1 MPTGGELDFST
12 FNCSSFSPNKP
23 MHELPSPSAIRA
35 LNRNLGGVRAE
46 NFYRPPPVHIP
57 SLRLLVKYGAD
68 VTIDEAKTQKMIR
81 EKLCGQVPIPEV
93 FGWVVDG
100 GQGFIYMQLIQGE
113 TLQARWHNLAEP
125 DRLSVCSQL
134 KCMVASWR
142 SLRQDGQECYIGR

>member
-1 MPTGGELDFST
+1 
-12 FNCSSFSPNKP
+12 